1 MKKEKNMPHPLVT
14 QLRFAR
20 SEFVRCLEGI
30 SDEDARHRIMP
41 MNCISW
47 MVGHLAAQE
56 QYYFTYFPQG
66 KVPHPQLNK
75 LVGFG
80 HPASTPPLADMWQAW
95 HDITKS
101 ADTFLDTLTAEQLLT
116 HLEQEINGFEESL
129 FGMVSKKVL
138 AQSSI
143 RSGESVGTRMLRTI
157 YHYFFHTGEA
167 HAIRQQLG
175 HPDLPYFVGDMEAA
189 VYAINRRTG

>member
-1 MKKEKNMPHPLVT
+1 MIHPLVT

-20 SEFVRCLEGI
+20 SEFVRCLEGV

-47 MVGHLAAQE
+47 MVGHMAAQE
-56 QYYFTYFPQG
+56 QYYFVYFPQG
-66 KVPHPQLNK
+66 NVPHPQLNK

-80 HPASTPPLADMWQAW
+80 HPATTPPLDEMWRAW
-95 HDITKS
+95 HDITTA
-101 ADTFLDTLTAEQLLT
+101 ADPFLDSLAEEQLEIYP
-116 HLEQEINGFEESL
+116 EQETKGFEDSL
-129 FGMVSKKVL
+129 FGMLSDEEMAKVL
-138 AQSSI
+138 AEGSVQA
-143 RSGESVGTRMLRTI
+143 GESFGTRILRVT

-175 HPDLPYFVGDMEAA
+175 HPNLPFFVGNMPDDLFIE
-189 VYAINRRTG
+189 RGEK

>member
-1 MKKEKNMPHPLVT
+1 MPHPLVT

-20 SEFVRCLEGI
+20 SEFVRCLEGV

-56 QYYFTYFPQG
+56 QNYFVFYPQG
-66 KVPHPQLNK
+66 KVPHPKLNK

-80 HPASTPPLADMWQAW
+80 QPASTPPLADMWQAW
-95 HDITKS
+95 HDIT
-101 ADTFLDTLTAEQLLT
+101 AEVDNFLDTVTTEKLPV
-116 HLEQEINGFEESL
+116 HLEQEPKALEDSL
-129 FGMVSKKVL
+129 FGTVSEDVLKKIL
-138 AQSSI
+138 ARNST
-143 RSGESVGTRMLRTI
+143 RSRENIGTMMLRTT

-167 HAIRQQLG
+167 HAVRQQLG
-175 HPDLPYFVGDMEAA
+175 HPDLPYFVGGMPDDLFIEG
-189 VYAINRRTG
+189 TEK